1 MINEEQLRY
10 PAGRFVKHEVTD
22 ELLRQYINEIA
33 ALPAAL
39 NEEVVNLSN
48 EQLDTKYRPG
58 GWTLQQVV
66 HHLPDSHM
74 NAYVRIKLTVTEDN
88 PTIRPY
94 LEARWAECEEAR
106 KAPVQISLDL
116 LESLHKRWVL
126 FLRSVHAEDF
136 DRTYYHPE
144 HQKMFRFVK

>member
-1 MINEEQLRY
+1 M
-10 PAGRFVKHEVTD
+10 
-22 ELLRQYINEIA
+22 
-33 ALPAAL
+33 
-39 NEEVVNLSN
+39 NLSN
-48 EQLDTKYRPG
+48 EQLDTSYRPA
-58 GWTLQQVV
+58 GWTLRQVV

-106 KAPVQISLDL
+106 TAPVQVSLDL
-116 LESLHKRWVL
+116 LESLHERWAL
-126 FLRSVHAEDF
+126 FLRSMQAADF

-144 HQKMFRFVK
+144 HQKNVPLREVISMYAWHGRHHLTHITQTKKGNGW